1 MKRVIIAILV
11 FILAAG
17 IGGCDSRESGMRFS
31 VLRINSDSNLSE
43 DEAEYY
49 YELGDYI
56 YQYSLE
62 KSEEEMKKF
71 LFTDEH
77 LRNFAVGKDKIY
89 YVVERKEGDDWK
101 YVIKQFD
108 YATGRQET
116 FLSVKEIEQLYKGN
130 GMEDDKITWVGVE
143 ICGDELL
150 IQINDHHSMQIYIC
164 QIENEKELKFIN
176 VNDLFPKENTSG
188 TTEECIYKSVIIERR
203 YDTERE
209 QYTIDWV
216 RDKES
221 GRNIFINDDGAYI
234 RVNGS
239 DIMIWKGYSGFWYR
253 ELGSTEKKKI
263 DCLNGSEYEDSLI
276 YEKKLTVEN
285 GEIIGLIPVVKDFRC
300 DSDIPVQVDLRYD
313 ILFRL
318 NPETGESSIIY
329 RTKNRRTRI
338 IGYKDGIIYLMKRY
352 KIYSQPIGK
361 REERSLLYE
370 LPESIGFKFDWQ
382 GDHLLIFNDDYVD
395 HELITVLPSK
405 SDEN

>member
-77 LRNFAVGKDKIY
+77 LQNFAVGKDKIY
-89 YVVERKEGDDWK
+89 YVVRRYVGDNWEWT
-101 YVIKQFD
+101 IKQFE

-116 FLSVKEIEQLYKGN
+116 FLSVKEIEQLYN
-130 GMEDDKITWVGVE
+130 GMEDDKITGVMVE

-150 IQINDHHSMQIYIC
+150 IQINDHHSTQVYIC
-164 QIENEKELKFIN
+164 QMDNGKNLELID
-176 VNDLFPKENTSG
+176 VNDLFPKENKSG
-188 TTEECIYKSVIIERR
+188 ATEECMYKDIVIERR
-203 YDTERE
+203 YDIERE

-221 GRNIFINDDGAYI
+221 GRNIFINIYEAYVK
-234 RVNGS
+234 VNDS

-276 YEKKLTVEN
+276 YEEKLTVEN
-285 GEIIGLIPVVKDFRC
+285 GEIVGLIPVVKNERC
-300 DSDIPVQVDLRYD
+300 NPYTPTQLDLRYD

-329 RTKNRRTRI
+329 KPKNRRTRI

-352 KIYSQPIGK
+352 KVYSQPIGK